1 MARLICS
8 AEGAPRNKTYLG
20 IEFGSTRIKSV
31 LIDEQYRVI
40 ASGGYTWE
48 SLLDGGIWTYS
59 LEEAAVG
66 LRAALR
72 ELLENL
78 KEDVFLQCVGLSGM
92 MHGYLAFD
100 ENWELL
106 TPFRTWQ
113 NTMTREAAE
122 ELTELL
128 QFNIPQRLSV
138 AHLYQAV
145 RNGEEHLPQLRHL
158 TTLAGYFHYRL
169 TGVNAVC
176 VDEASGMFP
185 IDCGNLT
192 YDREMVEKTEA
203 LLAAHGAAVSI
214 EALFPGIKAAG
225 VIAGSLTKEGS
236 ALLGGLLPE
245 GIPFAPATGDGG
257 TGMAATNS
265 VAPRTGNVSA
275 GTSIF
280 ADIVLERPLKKL
292 YPEIDMVTTPAGR
305 PVAEI
310 HGNNCTA
317 DMNMWVKLFGEL
329 LALFGHSVSEGE
341 LFQKLYTL
349 SLEGEADCSG
359 ICVLNYLAGECVT
372 HIDEGRPLMIRRPD
386 SALNLENFVRAHLY
400 SVFATLKA
408 GIDLLQG
415 EDVHIDRL
423 MGHGGVFKTKGV
435 GQRYLAAACDAEVT
449 CLENAGEGGPYG
461 MALLCAYAFRQDKD
475 ESLEDFLV
483 SKVFKDADME
493 TVSPQEEDKE
503 GFRRYMERFESCVK
517 LNHQALELRL

>member
-1 MARLICS
+1 MARLICP
-8 AEGAPRNKTYLG
+8 AEGTPRKRTYLG
-20 IEFGSTRIKSV
+20 IELGSTRIKSV
-31 LIDEQYRVI
+31 LMDEQYRIV

-48 SLLDGGIWTYS
+48 STLEGGIWTYS
-59 LEEAAVG
+59 LEEAAAG

-72 ELLENL
+72 ELLADLE
-78 KEDVFLQCVGLSGM
+78 EDAVLQCVGLSGM

-100 ENWELL
+100 EDWELL
-106 TPFRTWQ
+106 TPFRTRQ

-145 RNGEEHLPQLRHL
+145 LNGEEHVPRLRHL
-158 TTLAGYFHYRL
+158 TTLAGYLHYRL
-169 TGVNAVC
+169 TGVDAVC

-185 IDCGNLT
+185 IDCGELA
-192 YDREMVEKTEA
+192 YDRGMAAKTEA
-203 LLAAHGAAVSI
+203 LLAAHGAAVSV
-214 EALFPGIKAAG
+214 EALFPGVLAAG
-225 VIAGSLTKEGS
+225 AAAGRLTEEGC
-236 ALLGGLLPE
+236 AFLEGLLPE

-292 YPEIDMVTTPAGR
+292 YPEIDIVTTPAGR

-317 DMNMWVKLFGEL
+317 DMNMWVRLFGQL
-329 LALFGHSVSEGE
+329 LALFGRNVSEDE
-341 LFQKLYTL
+341 LFRRLYVL
-349 SLEGEADCSG
+349 SLEGEADCGG
-359 ICVLNYLAGECVT
+359 IGILNYLAGECVT

-386 SALNLENFVRAHLY
+386 SALGLANFIRAHLY
-400 SVFATLKA
+400 SVFATLKV
-408 GIDLLQG
+408 GIDLLRD
-415 EDVHIDRL
+415 EEVRIDRL

-435 GQRYLAAACDAEVT
+435 GQRYLAAACGTEVT
-449 CLENAGEGGPYG
+449 CLEHAGEGGPYG
-461 MALLCAYAFRQDKD
+461 MALLCAYVFQRDEG
-475 ESLEDFLV
+475 ESLEDFLA
-483 SKVFKDADME
+483 SKVFRDAGME
-493 TVSPQEEDKE
+493 TVLPREEDEE
-503 GFRRYMERFESCVK
+503 GFRHYLERFENCIE
-517 LNHQALELRL
+517 LDRRALELGL

>member
-1 MARLICS
+1 MARLIYP
-8 AEGAPRNKTYLG
+8 AEGEPLKRTYLG
-20 IEFGSTRIKSV
+20 IELGSTRIKSV
-31 LIDEQYRVI
+31 LMDEEYRVV
-40 ASGGYTWE
+40 ASSGYTWE
-48 SLLDGGIWTYS
+48 STLAGGIWTYS
-59 LEEAAVG
+59 LEEAAAG

-145 RNGEEHLPQLRHL
+145 LNGEEHLPRLRHL
-158 TTLAGYFHYRL
+158 TTLAGYFHYLL
-169 TGVNAVC
+169 TGVNDVC

-185 IDCGNLT
+185 IDCERQT
-192 YDREMVEKTEA
+192 YDREMAAKTEA
-203 LLAAHGAAVSI
+203 LLAAHGAKLSI
-214 EALFPGIKAAG
+214 EELFPGIRAAG
-225 VIAGSLTKEGS
+225 VTAGGLTEEGG
-236 ALLGGLLPE
+236 AFLEGLLPV
-245 GIPFAPATGDGG
+245 GVPFAPATGDGG

-292 YPEIDMVTTPAGR
+292 YPEIDIVTTPAGR

-329 LALFGHSVSEGE
+329 LALFGYGASEDE
-341 LFQKLYTL
+341 LFRRLYAA
-349 SLEGEADCSG
+349 SLEGEADCGG
-359 ICVLNYLAGECVT
+359 IGILNYLAGECVT
-372 HIDEGRPLMIRRPD
+372 HVDEGRPLMIRRPD
-386 SALNLENFVRAHLY
+386 SVLSLANFIRAHLY
-400 SVFATLKA
+400 SVFATLKV
-408 GIDLLQG
+408 GIDLLR
-415 EDVHIDRL
+415 EEEVHIDRL

-435 GQRYLAAACDAEVT
+435 GQRYLAAACGAEVT
-449 CLENAGEGGPYG
+449 CLEHAAEGGPYG
-461 MALLCAYAFRQDKD
+461 MALLCAYVFQRDGD
-475 ESLEDFLV
+475 EPLEDFLD
-483 SKVFKDADME
+483 SKVFKDAGME
-493 TVSPQEEDKE
+493 TVLPRREDAE
-503 GFRRYMERFESCVK
+503 GFQRYLERFEGCVA
-517 LNHQALELRL
+517 LNLRALELDL

>member
-1 MARLICS
+1 MARLIYP
-8 AEGAPRNKTYLG
+8 AEGTQLKKTYLG

-31 LIDEQYRVI
+31 LIDGQYRVV

-48 SLLDGGIWTYS
+48 STLSGGIWTYS
-59 LEEAAVG
+59 LEEAAAG

-145 RNGEEHLPQLRHL
+145 RNGEEHLPRLRHL

-169 TGVNAVC
+169 TGVNAIC

-185 IDCGNLT
+185 IDCKTLT
-192 YDREMVEKTEA
+192 YDQEMVEKTEA
-203 LLAAHGAAVSI
+203 LLAAHGAAVSLK
-214 EALFPGIKAAG
+214 ALFPDVKAAG
-225 VIAGSLTKEGS
+225 VTAGSLTKEGC
-236 ALLGGLLPE
+236 AFLEGLLPE
-245 GIPFAPATGDGG
+245 GVPFAPAAGDGG
-257 TGMAATNS
+257 TGMVATNS

-275 GTSIF
+275 GTSVF

-292 YPEIDMVTTPAGR
+292 YPEIDIVATPTGR

-349 SLEGEADCSG
+349 SLEGEADCDG
-359 ICVLNYLAGECVT
+359 LCVLNYLAGECVT

-386 SALNLENFVRAHLY
+386 SVLSLANFTRAHLY
-400 SVFATLKA
+400 SVFATLKV
-408 GIDLLQG
+408 GIDLLRD
-415 EDVHIDRL
+415 EDVRIDRL

-435 GQRYLAAACDAEVT
+435 GQQYLAAACGAEVT

-461 MALLCAYAFRQDKD
+461 MALLCAYVFQREEG
-475 ESLEDFLV
+475 ESLEEFLA
-483 SKVFKDADME
+483 SRVFANAGMN
-493 TVSPQEEDKE
+493 TVRPEKKAEE
-503 GFRRYMERFESCVK
+503 GFRRYLERFKGCVG
-517 LNHQALELRL
+517 LNLQALELKL